1 MSTKRNTADYTST
14 LTRAEEEVM
23 QILWEI
29 EKGMVHDVLEKFPE
43 PKPAYNTVSTIIR
56 ILEQKGYAGHKAY
69 GRTHEYFPVIS
80 KTAYTKSS
88 FKGFMTNYFGNS
100 YKSLA
105 SFFASEGKLSIREL
119 EEIQKTIDEEIR
131 KQTNFQEQFFESV
144 IIRKNHEILSDQNL
158 LLKL

>member
-1 MSTKRNTADYTST
+1 MSTVKNSNDLPLQ

-29 EKGMVHDVLEKFPE
+29 EKGMVHDLLEKFPD

-56 ILEQKGYAGHKAY
+56 ILEQKGFVGHKAY

-88 FKGFMTNYFGNS
+88 FRGFMTNYFGNS

-105 SFFASEGKLSIREL
+105 SFFATEGKLSMREL

-131 KQTNFQEQFFESV
+131 KQKEG
-144 IIRKNHEILSDQNL
+144 K
-158 LLKL
+158 

>member
-1 MSTKRNTADYTST
+1 MPTEKNNPAVTFH

-29 EKGMVHDVLEKFPE
+29 KKGMVHDILEKFPE
-43 PKPAYNTVSTIIR
+43 PKPAYNTVSTIVR
-56 ILEQKGYAGHKAY
+56 ILEQKGFAGHKAY

-80 KTAYTKSS
+80 KNDYTKSS

-105 SFFASEGKLSIREL
+105 SFFATEGKLTIREL
-119 EEIQKTIDEEIR
+119 EEIQGTIDEEIR
-131 KQTNFQEQFFESV
+131 KQKEEK
-144 IIRKNHEILSDQNL
+144 R
-158 LLKL
+158 